1 MKTPHTESYLSTGN
15 RSQFNNHTVTALFG
29 GSRAGGGKMLPR
41 KPAGAI
47 VSPIHTGFARRL
59 QALPLN

>member
-29 GSRAGGGKMLPR
+29 GSRAGVEN
-41 KPAGAI
+41 A
-47 VSPIHTGFARRL
+47 ST
-59 QALPLN
+59 